1 MREANKKEQAVDDAE
16 DSKAATKDNSGEC
29 TNLMVERLHSTRTT
43 VKLVDDVASEATW
56 NPNYDVTTN
65 LEGMALSLE
74 SHQVEVARW
83 DTILNERK
91 RQVEKA
97 DATLGATY
105 AEHVQKKAKKQPP
118 VATSPGKRNQPGSST
133 TPALDRLAKKR
144 KREEEEDKRKKE

>member
-1 MREANKKEQAVDDAE
+1 MLSTS
-16 DSKAATKDNSGEC
+16 SKC
-29 TNLMVERLHSTRTT
+29 
-43 VKLVDDVASEATW
+43 KLVDDIVSEANW
-56 NPNYDVTTN
+56 NEDYDVTTN

-118 VATSPGKRNQPGSST
+118 ATNSPGKRNQSGSST